1 MCGGVVSFGGFL
13 LLQFVWGVVVLV
25 LAASM
30 CIGLGLL
37 MVGVGFVLGWG
48 MLVITLLVFVA
59 GCWVCCRLLA
69 GFPAGHALEMRGVNL
84 RCAFNFDLVFVLQ
97 VPWPPVRAE

>member
-1 MCGGVVSFGGFL
+1 MCCGVVSFWGVL
-13 LLQFVWGVVVLV
+13 SLRFVWVAVVRV
-25 LAASM
+25 LAVAV
-30 CIGLGLL
+30 CIGLWLM
-37 MVGVGFVLGWG
+37 MVGVGFLLGLG
-48 MLVITLLVFVA
+48 MLVIALLVFVA